1 MLPQQKALANVII
14 TPLDQPHRFDFAL
27 QCKCG
32 FQSHGYKNED
42 KSVSGGDAAALAK
55 DAARQH
61 LIQRHGAKPSE
72 LPDIIRVTPFT
83 TVGGM
88 TWDQLDLRV
97 KQWLEKHPDV
107 PLVETRELSEKEIQ
121 ETFEADKKNPTQE
134 EKEKKE
140 TKAPAAQPAPAKT
153 PDVLA
158 KGPALPPQGAVVS
171 TPPTPVAPAPPAKP
185 ILVPPAKQGEVQTGG
200 DKK

>member
-42 KSVSGGDAAALAK
+42 KSLNGGDAAALAK
-55 DAARQH
+55 DAASQH

-72 LPDIIRVTPFT
+72 LPDLIRVTPFT

-97 KQWLEKHPDV
+97 KQWLEEHPV
-107 PLVETRELSEKEIQ
+107 PP
-121 ETFEADKKNPTQE
+121 APT
-134 EKEKKE
+134 
-140 TKAPAAQPAPAKT
+140 AAPAK
-153 PDVLA
+153 
-158 KGPALPPQGAVVS
+158 QR
-171 TPPTPVAPAPPAKP
+171 
-185 ILVPPAKQGEVQTGG
+185 EVQTGG